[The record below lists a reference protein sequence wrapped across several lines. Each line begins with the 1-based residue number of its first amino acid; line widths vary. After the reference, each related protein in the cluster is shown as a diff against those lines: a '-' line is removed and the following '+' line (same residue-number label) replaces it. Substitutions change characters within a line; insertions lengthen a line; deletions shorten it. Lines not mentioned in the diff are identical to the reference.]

1 MTKLIVSVYKVALTT
16 CCCTSKTTTDYQQQ
30 IEDPTQTV
38 GKPHSNCWEKKNRA
52 AVLVAVALSQF
63 LSGLATCVGYAWLS
77 GDQPRRLLFTWPL
90 RGVSAPA
97 GSAGHARALVVLPHL
112 LPPSSGFQLS
122 GVRPRVPLL
131 PPFLSSCLLAT
142 WGFSSSCSIAVS
154 SGAAA
159 AGPGQDPISAH
170 AAHLNLPPSASPPS
184 ADHPCGSALLTAWPR
199 GGHSPGLDTGFVHS
213 SFSHAFS
220 SSPSSLAHLSPA
232 ALNCSRL
239 FSGPSLRVSFN
250 LASWGA

>member
-1 MTKLIVSVYKVALTT
+1 
-16 CCCTSKTTTDYQQQ
+16 
-30 IEDPTQTV
+30 
-38 GKPHSNCWEKKNRA
+38 
-52 AVLVAVALSQF
+52 VALSIF
-63 LSGLATCVGYAWLS
+63 VGSGDLCWLCMVIRRPASPSPLHVALARGVCASGLCGSRTG
-77 GDQPRRLLFTWPL
+77 PR
-90 RGVSAPA
+90 G
-97 GSAGHARALVVLPHL
+97 
-112 LPPSSGFQLS
+112 PPSPAAAEQWFQLS

-131 PPFLSSCLLAT
+131 PPFLSSLLLAT
-142 WGFSSSCSIAVS
+142 WGFSSSCSMAVS

-170 AAHLNLPPSASPPS
+170 AAHLNLPPSASPPL
-184 ADHPCGSALLTAWPR
+184 ADHPCGSAPLMAWPR
-199 GGHSPGLDTGFVHS
+199 GGHSPGLDTGFVNS

>member
-1 MTKLIVSVYKVALTT
+1 MRALVRERALERA
-16 CCCTSKTTTDYQQQ
+16 KIK
-30 IEDPTQTV
+30 IEPLYSLQ
-38 GKPHSNCWEKKNRA
+38 W
-52 AVLVAVALSQF
+52 LSQI

-77 GDQPRRLLFTWPL
+77 GDQPRRLLFTWPS

-131 PPFLSSCLLAT
+131 PPFLSSLLLAT
-142 WGFSSSCSIAVS
+142 WGFSSSCSMAVS

>member
-1 MTKLIVSVYKVALTT
+1 M
-16 CCCTSKTTTDYQQQ
+16 
-30 IEDPTQTV
+30 
-38 GKPHSNCWEKKNRA
+38 
-52 AVLVAVALSQF
+52 LVAVALSIF
-63 LSGLATCVGYAWLS
+63 VGSGDLCWYAWLS
-77 GDQPRRLLFTWPL
+77 GDQPRRLLFTWPS

-131 PPFLSSCLLAT
+131 PPFLSSLLLAT
-142 WGFSSSCSIAVS
+142 WGFSSSCSMAVS

-199 GGHSPGLDTGFVHS
+199 GGHSPGLDPGFVYGS
-213 SFSHAFS
+213 SFAHAFS
-220 SSPSSLAHLSPA
+220 SSPSSRAHVSPA

>member
-1 MTKLIVSVYKVALTT
+1 MVSS
-16 CCCTSKTTTDYQQQ
+16 CNTTTNF
-30 IEDPTQTV
+30 ILLCQT
-38 GKPHSNCWEKKNRA
+38 GKKKKKKKKKEKKKEKKKCE
-52 AVLVAVALSQF
+52 SW
-63 LSGLATCVGYAWLS
+63 GCVGSGDLCWYAWLS
-77 GDQPRRLLFTWPL
+77 GDQPRRLFFTWPS

-122 GVRPRVPLL
+122 GVRPRVSLL
-131 PPFLSSCLLAT
+131 PPFLSSLLLAT

-154 SGAAA
+154 SGTAA

-170 AAHLNLPPSASPPS
+170 AAHLNLPPSASPPL
-184 ADHPCGSALLTAWPR
+184 ADHPCGSALFTAWPR
-199 GGHSPGLDTGFVHS
+199 GGHSPGLDPGFVYGS
-213 SFSHAFS
+213 SFAHAFS
-220 SSPSSLAHLSPA
+220 SSPSSRAHVSPA

-250 LASWGA
+250 LVSWGA